1 MLAFE
6 EGHLRLVAGLNQ
18 GLETGLDEVGK
29 AAAEDSLFAEEVSF
43 GLFAEGGLDDTGAGA
58 ADALGVSQGHFL
70 GLAGSVL
77 VHSDQI
83 RHAGAFSE
91 GAADEVAGALGG
103 DHDDVHVFG
112 RNDLLE
118 MNVEAMGKGEGLAGG
133 HGRGDVLLVD
143 VGLHFVGKKN
153 HDDVSLLGSF
163 GDTHGFEAVLL
174 GEFVVLTAG
183 ALGNEDVHAGI
194 AEVESMG
201 MALAAEAENGNGLT
215 LEVAEISVFVVINF
229 HGKILS
235 HRQMLKKSGCA
246 VD

>member
-1 MLAFE
+1 M
-6 EGHLRLVAGLNQ
+6 
-18 GLETGLDEVGK
+18 
-29 AAAEDSLFAEEVSF
+29 
-43 GLFAEGGLDDTGAGA
+43 
-58 ADALGVSQGHFL
+58 
-70 GLAGSVL
+70 
-77 VHSDQI
+77 
-83 RHAGAFSE
+83 
-91 GAADEVAGALGG
+91 
-103 DHDDVHVFG
+103 DVK
-112 RNDLLE
+112 
-118 MNVEAMGKGEGLAGG
+118 AMGKGEGLAGG

-174 GEFVVLTAG
+174 GELIVLTAG
-183 ALGNEDVHAGI
+183 ALGNDDVHAGI